1 MISKTIKVSLTDD
14 EYDFIKWL
22 AKYDDVTISKEL
34 ISIFHTELNELM
46 ELFESEYERGKL

>member
-1 MISKTIKVSLTDD
+1 MISKTIKVSLTDE
-14 EYDFIKWL
+14 EYNFIKWL

-34 ISIFHTELNELM
+34 DYIFHTELNELM